1 MFYKYKQWIITEKL
15 SLREHSPLLILFA
28 FTLVSINWDKWLDV
42 IVTFLELMKLLN
54 SVSNAFWSTKRE
66 LRVRSGTEINQYR
79 NIKYKNYFYLPFS
92 RSEAWLDWSF
102 AESFLRSKKS
112 WITFSK
118 ASIFSFE
125 SKFSVNEFS
134 KSPTNLVTLK

>member
-1 MFYKYKQWIITEKL
+1 MNNYRETFITGTFTSANTFRLHVGFYQLRQMVGCDCDISGANEIAQFSFKCILIHQERVESQIRYWSKPMFY
-15 SLREHSPLLILFA
+15 
-28 FTLVSINWDKWLDV
+28 
-42 IVTFLELMKLLN
+42 
-54 SVSNAFWSTKRE
+54 
-66 LRVRSGTEINQYR
+66 YR
-79 NIKYKNYFYLPFS
+79 NIKYRNYFYLPFS

-125 SKFSVNEFS
+125 SKFSANEFS
-134 KSPTNLVTLK
+134 KSPTNLVTLKWK